1 MQVRKLKCSCYG
13 ASKVTVPSTSYL
25 YCDYCGEF
33 MGYDFE
39 RISSEVSAPFSIDA
53 VQSDS
58 YQTYLKTVTRIGEA
72 SQQKNNAI

>member
-25 YCDYCGEF
+25 YCDYCDEF

-53 VQSDS
+53 V
-58 YQTYLKTVTRIGEA
+58 
-72 SQQKNNAI
+72 